1 MTHVIVA
8 KDERPH
14 SGSAYTFEGYRH
26 GGANVSFFLSDT
38 PLGGGPCLHTHPYDE
53 VFVVQE
59 SELTFTVWDT
69 TVKAEGRQ
77 ILVAPAGAPHKF
89 VNSGTSRARHI
100 DIHTSRRMT
109 TEWLE
114 GPKSDDGNEVRVRE
128 ARIATQQLRL
138 ERGTEAVRQ

>member
-1 MTHVIVA
+1 
-8 KDERPH
+8 
-14 SGSAYTFEGYRH
+14 
-26 GGANVSFFLSDT
+26 
-38 PLGGGPCLHTHPYDE
+38 
-53 VFVVQE
+53 VVQE
-59 SELTFTVWDT
+59 SKLTFTVWDT
-69 TVKAEGRQ
+69 TVKA
-77 ILVAPAGAPHKF
+77 AGTPHKF

-114 GPKSDDGNEVRVRE
+114 GPKSDGGNEVRVRE